1 MASDFG
7 TDLRKLLAQ
16 LSGFPIGDKDYV
28 SYFVNDSGERLI
40 FVQKWGEGAATL
52 LHSDLDW
59 EPKPVKG
66 FTTTMADTATPA
78 QRKTLETVSVGGGLL
93 NTPMCGDV
101 ILGRDEAKWMDA
113 CYSASEPLRD
123 VS

>member
-1 MASDFG
+1 MASGFG

-16 LSGFPIGDKDYV
+16 MSGFAIGDKDYV
-28 SYFVNDSGERLI
+28 SYFVNDSGERAI

-66 FTTTMADTATPA
+66 PTTTMADTATPEQKKA
-78 QRKTLETVSVGGGLL
+78 LTNVSIDGGLL
-93 NTPMCGDV
+93 ATPMCGDV
-101 ILGRDEAKWMDA
+101 ILGRDEAKWLDA
-113 CYSASEPLRD
+113 CYSASKPLRHA
-123 VS
+123 S

>member
-7 TDLRKLLAQ
+7 IDLRMLLAQ

-40 FVQKWGEGAATL
+40 FVQQRGEAAATL

-59 EPKPVKG
+59 EPRPVKG

-78 QRKTLETVSVGGGLL
+78 QKKTLENVSIGGGLL
-93 NTPMCGDV
+93 STPMCGAT
-101 ILGRDEAKWMDA
+101 ILGRDEAKWLDA

-123 VS
+123 VG